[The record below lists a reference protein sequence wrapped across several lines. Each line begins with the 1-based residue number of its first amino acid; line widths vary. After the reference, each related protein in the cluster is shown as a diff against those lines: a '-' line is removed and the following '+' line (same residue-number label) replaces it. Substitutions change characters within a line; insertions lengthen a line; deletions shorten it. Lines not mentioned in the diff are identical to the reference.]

1 MYWFSF
7 FMACGLR
14 GAAGIP
20 QLIRNHQP
28 ALWFAGICRAAVHGG
43 VLCILLAGNAGLA
56 AAADA
61 TSAPSAPATCL
72 PDGQGFFRARLQ
84 GAIDAE
90 LEWVNDG
97 TECTGAMRPDGGV
110 RLVFSRAT
118 GAEGERL
125 VLLFGI
131 AGLKEG
137 VAGRALPVNV
147 TVIRQGTGQFF
158 GTQGDDKCMIDEI
171 RQQPLTGI
179 PHRNRSYRV
188 FVRGFCTEPARSLGG
203 NGSIM
208 IPRFDFVGRVDFS
221 VEDATEP
228 ATSAPTAA
236 IPRST
241 E

>member
-1 MYWFSF
+1 
-7 FMACGLR
+7 MAAA
-14 GAAGIP
+14 GAAA
-20 QLIRNHQP
+20 LCVTP
-28 ALWFAGICRAAVHGG
+28 AGMP
-43 VLCILLAGNAGLA
+43 GLA
-56 AAADA
+56 AAAEADP
-61 TSAPSAPATCL
+61 APSPPANCL

-110 RLVFSRAT
+110 RLVFSRAID
-118 GAEGERL
+118 ADGERL

-131 AGLKEG
+131 AGLEEG
-137 VAGRALPVNV
+137 KAGRAMPVNV

-158 GTQGDDKCMIDEI
+158 GTQGDDKCMVDEV

-203 NGSIM
+203 SGSIM
-208 IPRFDFVGRVDFS
+208 IPRFDFMGRLDFS
-221 VEDATEP
+221 AEDATEP
-228 ATSAPTAA
+228 AAPSAPAA
-236 IPRST
+236 ADLSPT